1 MYQYSLESFIKFFFK
16 AIERTQE
23 KDETRVQ
30 KLIDNIRYTIYQWIS
45 RGLFEKHKL
54 IFLTMITFRLM
65 QKKIIEVNYTLE
77 EMDFLIK
84 GIPRIGVENPLDWL
98 PDTAWNM
105 VQALSQLEEF
115 KTFAIN
121 MEKDAPTRFKDW
133 YNELTPEDVKLPLE
147 WKKLDQTPFKKLCV
161 LRALRPDRITV
172 ALSRF
177 IREAL
182 PKGEDFIEMDSK
194 SSFVDILTSS
204 VYDS

>member
-16 AIERTQE
+16 AIERTVE
-23 KDETRVQ
+23 KDETRTGF
-30 KLIDNIRYTIYQWIS
+30 LILNIRYTIYQWVS

-54 IFLTMITFRLM
+54 IFLSMITFRLM
-65 QKKIIEVNYTLE
+65 NKKVIDVAYTPE

-84 GIPRIGVENPLDWL
+84 GIPKPGVENTLDWL

-115 KTFAIN
+115 KIFAQN

-133 YNELTPEDVKLPLE
+133 YNELQPEDVKLPLE
-147 WKKLDQTPFKKLCV
+147 WKKLDSTPFKKLLV
-161 LRALRPDRITV
+161 LRCLRPDRITV

-177 IREAL
+177 IRDVL
-182 PKGEDFIEMDSK
+182 PRG
-194 SSFVDILTSS
+194 
-204 VYDS
+204 